1 MKKILITGA
10 DGFIGSHLTENLVKN
25 GYDITA
31 FTYYNS
37 FNTWGWLEDIDKRIL
52 KNIKIKSG
60 DIRDYQSIFNASK
73 KIDCIINLAALIGIP
88 YSYSSPDSYIQTNI
102 VGTSNVLHAGI
113 KNNVSKIIH
122 TSTSEVYG
130 TPSKLP
136 ISEDSNLSAQSPYAA
151 TKIAADQLALSFYKS
166 FDAPISII
174 RPFNTYGPRQSARA
188 IIPNII
194 SQLFNNNLVK
204 VGNLKPTREFNYID
218 DAVNAFKLAINN
230 KKIIGEIINI
240 GNGYNISIKTLGVII
255 AEKLN
260 KKIKYKIENS
270 RIRNFKT
277 EVQNL
282 KANNK
287 KAKKLLNW
295 SPKYGE
301 LKGLKKG
308 LSKTIEWFADPKNLA
323 KFKKNIYNI

>member
-1 MKKILITGA
+1 M
-10 DGFIGSHLTENLVKN
+10 
-25 GYDITA
+25 
-31 FTYYNS
+31 
-37 FNTWGWLEDIDKRIL
+37 
-52 KNIKIKSG
+52 
-60 DIRDYQSIFNASK
+60 
-73 KIDCIINLAALIGIP
+73 
-88 YSYSSPDSYIQTNI
+88 
-102 VGTSNVLHAGI
+102 
-113 KNNVSKIIH
+113 
-122 TSTSEVYG
+122 
-130 TPSKLP
+130 
-136 ISEDSNLSAQSPYAA
+136 
-151 TKIAADQLALSFYKS
+151 
-166 FDAPISII
+166 
-174 RPFNTYGPRQSARA
+174 
-188 IIPNII
+188 
-194 SQLFNNNLVK
+194 
-204 VGNLKPTREFNYID
+204 
-218 DAVNAFKLAINN
+218 AINN